1 MPPAKAKAHFRD
13 CAALGVSSLASTGEM
28 LLLTGATGSVGSR
41 LLPLLLERGED
52 VRCLVREP
60 RRLGEWR
67 VDVQIALGD
76 LGEMSDPYLVR
87 QALRGVDTVVHL
99 AATIRDQPPHRIDEL
114 NGLATVRLLRATER
128 SGIERFVFFSA
139 LNASTAQRTRFFRAK
154 WLAERA
160 VRTSPLATTV
170 FAPSIVYD
178 RSDPWVTLLRRFSFL
193 PAMPV
198 SGSGRARFEPIW
210 ANDAAHCVVGALRGS
225 NRDRYE
231 LAGPE
236 VLSYDEMSDLVS
248 RVAGRP
254 RPLVHL
260 PLPLVRA
267 GLIGL
272 RALFGEAVFATWE
285 EAELM
290 EVSML
295 SERGTADVEEL
306 GVQPRKMGD
315 VLAGP

>member
-1 MPPAKAKAHFRD
+1 
-13 CAALGVSSLASTGEM
+13 M
-28 LLLTGATGSVGSR
+28 LLLTGATGSIGSR
-41 LLPLLLERGED
+41 LLPLLLESGED

-60 RRLGEWR
+60 RRLGERR

-99 AATIRDQPPHRIDEL
+99 AATIRDQPPHRIEEL
-114 NGLATVRLLRATER
+114 NGLATVRLLRAAER
-128 SGIERFVFFSA
+128 SGVRRFVFFSA
-139 LNASTAQRTRFFRAK
+139 LNAASAQRTRFFRAK

-160 VRTSPLATTV
+160 VRSSPLETTT

-178 RSDPWVTLLRRFSFL
+178 HSDPWITLLRRFSFL
-193 PAMPV
+193 PVMPV
-198 SGSGRARFEPIW
+198 SGDGQARFEPIW
-210 ANDAAHCVVGALRGS
+210 AHDVARCVLAALANDSARE
-225 NRDRYE
+225 RYE

-236 VLSYDEMSDLVS
+236 TLSYDEMSDLVS

-254 RPLVHL
+254 RPLLHL

-272 RALFGEAVFATWE
+272 RSLFGEAVFAAWE

-290 EVSML
+290 EVPMV
-295 SERGTADVEEL
+295 SERGVLDAEEL
-306 GVQPRKMGD
+306 GVVPRRMGD
-315 VLAGP
+315 VLAEP